1 MVRGWMRR
9 EGVGGTTFT
18 ISGRLLSFVSVR
30 ARAEMGMGGSRL
42 RMISMDRKA
51 DLLGRDG
58 ARIVRDRVRRKRR
71 SAAPSPS
78 L

>member
-1 MVRGWMRR
+1 
-9 EGVGGTTFT
+9 
-18 ISGRLLSFVSVR
+18 
-30 ARAEMGMGGSRL
+30 MGGLRL